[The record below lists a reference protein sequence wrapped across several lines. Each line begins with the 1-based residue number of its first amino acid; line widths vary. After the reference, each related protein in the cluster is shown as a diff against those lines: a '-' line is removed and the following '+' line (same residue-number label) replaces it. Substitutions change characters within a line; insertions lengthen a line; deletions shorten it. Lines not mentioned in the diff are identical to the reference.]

1 MCSGAAI
8 SDPQPILAT
17 RAGGKAPDLAAGP
30 LGALYRRHW
39 AELTA
44 YARRTF
50 GAGPPEP
57 EDIAQAAFARFAA
70 LPENTEVANPRAFLF
85 RTAHNIGLDARRHAA
100 RATAA
105 AHDPQFPHADGH
117 DFSPEDVLVSRDELA
132 RLETAIA
139 ALRPRQRTALLL
151 HRLDGLSFAE
161 IARRMGVSP
170 SGARKL
176 AEQGFA
182 AAMSKMKRRGR

>member
-1 MCSGAAI
+1 VLAVVSGGGAMAA
-8 SDPQPILAT
+8 P
-17 RAGGKAPDLAAGP
+17 AGP
-30 LGALYRRHW
+30 LALLYRRHW

-50 GAGPPEP
+50 GAGPPDP

-70 LPENTEVANPRAFLF
+70 LPANTEVANPRAFLF
-85 RTAHNIGLDARRHAA
+85 RTAHNIGVDACRAQA
-100 RATAA
+100 RAGAA
-105 AHDPQFPHADGH
+105 VLDPQFPAADGH
-117 DFSPEDVLVSRDELA
+117 DFSPEDVLVSRDELV
-132 RLETAIA
+132 RLEAAIA

-161 IARRMGVSP
+161 IGRRLGVSP

-176 AEQGFA
+176 VEQGFA
-182 AAMSKMKRRGR
+182 AAMTAMQRGRR

>member
-1 MCSGAAI
+1 MEAAI
-8 SDPQPILAT
+8 SDPQPVLTFPRGAPSEPRLA
-17 RAGGKAPDLAAGP
+17 
-30 LGALYRRHW
+30 ALYRRHW

-57 EDIAQAAFARFAA
+57 EDIVQAAFARFAA

-85 RTAHNIGLDARRHAA
+85 RTAHNIGVDAQRSLA
-100 RATAA
+100 RAGAA
-105 AHDPQFPHADGH
+105 ATDPQLTCDGR

-132 RLETAIA
+132 RLEA
-139 ALRPRQRTALLL
+139 ALASLRPRQRTALLM

-161 IARRMGVSP
+161 IGRRMGLSP

-176 AEQGFA
+176 VEQGFA
-182 AAMSKMKRRGR
+182 ASMATMKGRGR